1 MHPRVQSS
9 EVTLKVCSVGPPC
22 QVVHAWGS
30 IALEREERFPE
41 QVDAKMVEERG
52 ELLLL
57 PLPCGL
63 PYTVERLGHTDPA
76 QSPVC
81 ALPARVPLGP
91 RPWLHRLRSGRT
103 RLVRRL
109 HSYYGGVRLLTLV
122 HHRLR
127 LLAFPMRT
135 RQTLHF
141 GCWPTVRSPGSRARS
156 VCTCQGL
163 RPRRTVQA
171 LAMARLSISPST
183 FGTASASGMI
193 NLF

>member
-1 MHPRVQSS
+1 MHPRVQIS
-9 EVTLKVCSVGPPC
+9 EVSLKVCSVGAPR
-22 QVVHAWGS
+22 QVVHAGGS
-30 IALEREERFPE
+30 VALECEKRFPE
-41 QVDAKMVEERG
+41 QVDAEVVEECG
-52 ELLLL
+52 ELLLF

-63 PYTVERLGHTDPA
+63 PYAVERLGHTHPA

-81 ALPARVPLGP
+81 ALLARVPLGP

-135 RQTLHF
+135 RT
-141 GCWPTVRSPGSRARS
+141 AR
-156 VCTCQGL
+156 CTFAAG
-163 RPRRTVQA
+163 RP
-171 LAMARLSISPST
+171 
-183 FGTASASGMI
+183 
-193 NLF
+193 